1 MKRYQFT
8 ILTTAKDEEEAR
20 QIQEGLK
27 TMLRPSYRKELLK
40 LGTVGECLNVLQEL
54 TDKLKT
60 KK

>member
-1 MKRYQFT
+1 MKKYQFT
-8 ILTTAKDEEEAR
+8 ILTTARDEEEAR

-27 TMLRPSYRKELLK
+27 TMLQPSYRKELLK

>member
-1 MKRYQFT
+1 MKKYQFT

-27 TMLRPSYRKELLK
+27 TMLQPSYRKELLK